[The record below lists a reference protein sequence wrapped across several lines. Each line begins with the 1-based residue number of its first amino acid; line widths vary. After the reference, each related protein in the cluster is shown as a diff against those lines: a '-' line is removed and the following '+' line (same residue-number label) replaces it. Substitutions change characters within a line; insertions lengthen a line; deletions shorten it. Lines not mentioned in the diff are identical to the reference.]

1 MQEETM
7 NSGAYWFAEPRI
19 SRVLR
24 ELDFETPNVT
34 GIARRAVA
42 STAVGTGDL
51 NSVES
56 KELLSMIQK
65 YF

>member
-1 MQEETM
+1 MV
-7 NSGAYWFAEPRI
+7 SGAYSFAEPRI
-19 SRVLR
+19 TRVLR

-42 STAVGTGDL
+42 STAVGTGEL
-51 NSVES
+51 NSYEQ
-56 KELLSMIQK
+56 KELLSTLQK